1 MNRRSSTS
9 IGTAASRCANLRG
22 MRLAPAALLL
32 LAPVPAFAQDFHCRN
47 TDAEIR
53 CSGGSCEVE
62 TGQSSF
68 TPMELTRNGD
78 RLSICSYSA
87 CWEGPIRM
95 RRSYDGVTFLSAQVA
110 ISTPG
115 EPNRA
120 PLSVMFEAAD
130 KTAQIRWLGFSNA
143 MRCD

>member
-1 MNRRSSTS
+1 
-9 IGTAASRCANLRG
+9 
-22 MRLAPAALLL
+22 MRLILAALPL
-32 LAPVPAFAQDFHCRN
+32 LAPVPALAQDFHCRN

-62 TGQSSF
+62 KDSF
-68 TPMELTRNGD
+68 TPMELRRTGN

-95 RRSYDGVTFLSAQVA
+95 RRTHGGVTFLSAEA
-110 ISTPG
+110 KITSPG
-115 EPNRA
+115 EPGRA
-120 PLSVMFEAAD
+120 PLSVMFEADD

>member
-1 MNRRSSTS
+1 
-9 IGTAASRCANLRG
+9 
-22 MRLAPAALLL
+22 MRLVSATLLL
-32 LAPVPAFAQDFHCRN
+32 ITPAPAFAQDFHCRN

-53 CSGGSCEVE
+53 CSGGTCAVE
-62 TGQSSF
+62 ADHASF
-68 TPMELTRNGD
+68 TPMELRRTGN

-110 ISTPG
+110 ITSPG
-115 EPNRA
+115 EPRHA
-120 PLSVMFEAAD
+120 PLSVMYEAAD
-130 KTAQIRWLGFSNA
+130 ATAQIRWLGFSNA